1 MLSWTHNHVYPFFR
15 SHFNV
20 DLEDCVALGQ
30 SCYISPSVLELQELI
45 RCSLQ
50 IHREKLLVYKRIFVD
65 KPVQTILYSE
75 SYTRVRLR
83 NSFTVQYSMCGV
95 QRFGKILYFIHVN
108 GKTYAM
114 LKTLVSDDESLQ
126 QHFHSTN
133 DCLDKIP
140 TDYGLVVVKEGPV
153 QCIQVSQVKR
163 KCVFIVVDDIQYV
176 AIVPNYKYD
185 D

>member
-1 MLSWTHNHVYPFFR
+1 MNTQSR

-30 SCYISPSVLELQELI
+30 SCHISPSVLEVQEMI
-45 RCSLQ
+45 RCSLPS
-50 IHREKLLVYKRIFVD
+50 HREELLVYKRIFVD

-95 QRFGKILYFIHVN
+95 QKFGKIRYFVHAN
-108 GKTYAM
+108 RNTYAM
-114 LKTLVSDDESLQ
+114 LTTLVSDDEIENLQ
-126 QHFHSTN
+126 QHFHLTN

-153 QCIQVSQVKR
+153 QCIPVSQIKR
-163 KCVFIVVDDIQYV
+163 KCVFIIVDDIQYV